1 MFAEIIQDRHATVL
15 AWVESLALPP
25 GSQVLEVGCGAGFMA
40 LALAQRGFRVHA
52 IDSVESMIEQAQRHA
67 AEAGLGERLSLAV
80 GDVYNLAF
88 EQESFDLVIAIGVI
102 PWLEQPELA
111 MQEMARVTRPG
122 GHVILT
128 TTNRMGLN
136 CLLDPW
142 LNPALA
148 PLKRRVKHTL
158 EWLGLR
164 RRSTDE
170 REVTF
175 NNFHDRHFIDEALTR
190 VELIKT
196 KGITHGFEFSICYR
210 HKVLPEPLATAVHR
224 RLQRLADRNVPGF
237 RSLGMAYFV
246 LARKALSRSDLQST
260 SAEQA
265 VSDTIKAL

>member
-1 MFAEIIQDRHATVL
+1 
-15 AWVESLALPP
+15 
-25 GSQVLEVGCGAGFMA
+25 
-40 LALAQRGFRVHA
+40 
-52 IDSVESMIEQAQRHA
+52 MIEQAQRHA

-128 TTNRMGLN
+128 ADNRIRLN

-196 KGITHGFEFSICYR
+196 RGKTLGFGPFSLSR
-210 HKVLPEPLATAVHR
+210 HKILPEPLAIAVHH
-224 RLQRLADRNVPGF
+224 RLQRLADRNVPGL
-237 RSLGMAYFV
+237 SSTGAHYIV
-246 LARKALSRSDLQST
+246 LARKVLSRSDLQST

-265 VSDTIKAL
+265 VSDTIKVL